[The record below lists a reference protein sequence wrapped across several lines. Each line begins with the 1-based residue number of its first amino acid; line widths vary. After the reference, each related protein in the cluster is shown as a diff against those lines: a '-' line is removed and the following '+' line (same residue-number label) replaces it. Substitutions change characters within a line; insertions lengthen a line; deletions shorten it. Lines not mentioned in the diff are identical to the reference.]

1 MSGQVG
7 AYSRPLYMYIYKYSH
22 HKLSSLFAA
31 CYQNMRWMSIVNNCM
46 CCTVRLDMGTSPF
59 WTSRRYQSACWQT
72 MKECMWYK
80 REIGFE
86 GDLSYS
92 EKFTYGNLTAMDFYA
107 WLTADLTDTLRTSG
121 NSLRQAWILVSGR
134 YDEYMWNLERCSIG
148 PLQSNGLG
156 NETLAW
162 QNLNANMCR
171 SLKWLPVAPFATCQL
186 RTKCFDSWNVR
197 TEWERILGLWILEC
211 SKAGKASTF
220 QKRPAA
226 SNNMLRWAWFS
237 QG

>member
-7 AYSRPLYMYIYKYSH
+7 AYSGHLYIYIYSH

-46 CCTVRLDMGTSPF
+46 CCTVRLDMVTSPF

-134 YDEYMWNLERCSIG
+134 CDEYMWNLERCSNVCR
-148 PLQSNGLG
+148 LRKKHLG
-156 NETLAW
+156 NV
-162 QNLNANMCR
+162 
-171 SLKWLPVAPFATCQL
+171 SV
-186 RTKCFDSWNVR
+186 SWTSDNKKYQYLIEQR
-197 TEWERILGLWILEC
+197 
-211 SKAGKASTF
+211 F
-220 QKRPAA
+220 NQP
-226 SNNMLRWAWFS
+226 
-237 QG
+237 